1 MSRGGVP
8 PDLPPQTPRV
18 WPIAVAS
25 ENGSNR
31 VSSSAL
37 PGRSSPGWAGASAP
51 KRSIGQQPPCR
62 LYQSSRVPA

>member
-1 MSRGGVP
+1 MSLGRVSPHMP
-8 PDLPPQTPRV
+8 PLTPRLR
-18 WPIAVAS
+18 PMAVAS